1 MTRTFIQQCGAASHE
16 LPAHSLR
23 RLLVLDDYVTFADAL
38 ATRLSAEPGM
48 RALAATS
55 IEQARRALLQHHFDA
70 LLLDLDL
77 DLDGLNGLRFAAE
90 ARSAQPQLRIVVMT
104 GATDV
109 RQVIDAVQIGISGW
123 VPKEEPIEHLLKVVR
138 GALCDETWIPPRLL
152 TGVIAA
158 LKTARRDV
166 TERDMLLAKLT
177 RREKEILSMLGM
189 GMRPEAIASQLYL
202 SRNTVRTHIQRLMVK
217 LNVHSA
223 VQAAAVARWAA
234 AQERSWQRPEAS
246 DRMDEAGASVRSLG
260 TRRSEHSSHARMQIR
275 S

>member
-1 MTRTFIQQCGAASHE
+1 MTRTFVPQCGAASHE

-55 IEQARRALLQHHFDA
+55 IEQARRALLRHHFDA

-77 DLDGLNGLRFAAE
+77 DGHNGLWFAAE
-90 ARSAQPQLRIVVMT
+90 ALAAQPNMRIVVMT

-223 VQAAAVARWAA
+223 VQAAAVARRAA
-234 AQERSWQRPEAS
+234 AQERSWPRPEAS
-246 DRMDEAGASVRSLG
+246 DPVEEAGASVRSLG
-260 TRRSEHSSHARMQIR
+260 TRRSEHSSHARLQIR